1 MSIEFTSN
9 NHYLQVGTNHG
20 NINVFTEPRSAGHSE
35 DTLDSKV
42 GGSIDAATRRALD
55 QALVNIQRYLDI
67 AQRDVSLHSRIIGMM
82 AHIGSLLLNIKELK
96 PEQWGSLG
104 SEVVSNVFSLLYCC
118 TIDCRE
124 LFSTPLTSSPSYD
137 GLTACHLALQCVYGA
152 ALMYVSGFSF
162 GAYSISY
169 LTRLAF

>member
-1 MSIEFTSN
+1 MENQPSHFYNCVILSLSSRPKRSCFHSEMSIEFTSN

-20 NINVFTEPRSAGHSE
+20 NIHVFTEPRSASHSE

-55 QALVNIQRYLDI
+55 KALVNAQKYLDI
-67 AQRDVSLHSRIIGMM
+67 VQRDISLHSRVIGMM
-82 AHIGSLLLNIKELK
+82 AQMGSLLLNIKELK

-124 LFSTPLTSSPSYD
+124 LSSTPLTNSPS
-137 GLTACHLALQCVYGA
+137 
-152 ALMYVSGFSF
+152 
-162 GAYSISY
+162 
-169 LTRLAF
+169 